1 MVPYHLAP
9 YKLTIRLR
17 KWTGNQCSW
26 INTGL
31 IWSNFLVKVTIRAAV
46 FCTDCKLF
54 IIIHFG
60 KGFSKRKKSRNDQY
74 KNLPWLF
81 HIACRVSTDIY
92 PDCTR
97 YRSSSPIV
105 YRYIDPE
112 STLLLLRRAV
122 LNQTGGTGDGCS
134 SSKPTLLGSDRP
146 LAGAA
151 CLAMVQGIYPTRSR
165 LWWSVFRLYLWEYR

>member
-1 MVPYHLAP
+1 MENLQDYWVTGEWNTSWHNRNNIPNPDRSYASKGLVKKKRSERTTGLHFE
-9 YKLTIRLR
+9 
-17 KWTGNQCSW
+17 TGNYKQMTQETT
-26 INTGL
+26 NTR
-31 IWSNFLVKVTIRAAV
+31 IPARV
-46 FCTDCKLF
+46 
-54 IIIHFG
+54 
-60 KGFSKRKKSRNDQY
+60 
-74 KNLPWLF
+74 LPWLF

-97 YRSSSPIV
+97 YKSSSPIV

-146 LAGAA
+146 PAGAA